1 MSLWILSTWLLIAVF
16 GRLAHS
22 YPFKNEWNPNE
33 ADFDGPFT
41 NMDSTLSYNNG
52 NSKSSYSDPRYETQ
66 NGGYFPLDPVDG
78 YDGFGG
84 SEGYQESNSYSP
96 VASLGG
102 GGASSG
108 WVPRTTGTGT
118 MRLPQQRFQAAGE
131 LLRSEAIHEDG
142 DSEGE
147 TQERNY
153 YVDDPTSTPYGFQPG
168 ELTNIEA
175 FYEGGHFEGET
186 QERGFRP
193 AGQTDDGQTA
203 ESVGEEPAG
212 PALSPDDGNPTV
224 LSSLRHFLL
233 LYKRGLL
240 YPGTMEHYASE
251 YTEGKHE
258 REELQKWRHGLY

>member
-1 MSLWILSTWLLIAVF
+1 
-16 GRLAHS
+16 
-22 YPFKNEWNPNE
+22 
-33 ADFDGPFT
+33 
-41 NMDSTLSYNNG
+41 MDSSRSYNNG
-52 NSKSSYSDPRYETQ
+52 YSKSSYSDPRYETQ

-84 SEGYQESNSYSP
+84 SEGYQESYSHSP
-96 VASLGG
+96 VASLGGG

-108 WVPRTTGTGT
+108 WVPRTTDTGT
-118 MRLPQQRFQAAGE
+118 IRLPKQQFQAGE

-142 DSEGE
+142 HSEGE
-147 TQERNY
+147 TQERN

-168 ELTNIEA
+168 ELNNIEA
-175 FYEGGHFEGET
+175 LYEGGNFEGET

-193 AGQTDDGQTA
+193 ARQTEEGQTA
-203 ESVGEEPAG
+203 RSVGDEPAD
-212 PALSPDDGNPTV
+212 PALSADDGNPTV

-251 YTEGKHE
+251 YTEGKNE